1 MKKIRFFMVLCGVLL
16 GTNLF
21 AQTTKQADPR
31 VAAMLQGMNITYAV
45 TDNANYEIEYDLA
58 SGRTQYVYIMSETQ
72 KYRGMEVR
80 EIWSNAGVLQEDPE
94 LDLLYA
100 LMEESGTNKIGAWV
114 LEEQDDGILLFYSIK
129 IPVSHTQEDLRQ
141 SIAFAAEVADS
152 WETDLFEDDV
162 N

>member
-1 MKKIRFFMVLCGVLL
+1 MVLCGVLL
-16 GTNLF
+16 GINLF

-31 VAAMLQGMNITYAV
+31 VGKMLQGLNIAYTI